1 MGIFLFEK
9 KKKDCCE
16 DNGDRLYV
24 LKCEKAKYYIGKT
37 TRDVTSRYEEH
48 KQGKGSSW
56 TRMYPPISLLE
67 VRVTFH
73 SLDED
78 QLTKQYMMEY
88 GIDNVRGGYYS
99 SLILDWKQKF
109 ILQKEFRHARNEC
122 LICGSR
128 DHYAAQCDQKSIPC
142 TRCNFVGHSVETC
155 YRHLNSLGQ
164 EIKNLNY

>member
-1 MGIFLFEK
+1 MGILLYKKEK
-9 KKKDCCE
+9 KIKWNPSSFE
-16 DNGDRLYV
+16 AVYV
-24 LKCEKAKYYIGKT
+24 LECQRGKYYIGRTK
-37 TRDVTSRYEEH
+37 DVDLRIKQH
-48 KQGKGSSW
+48 KEGTGSSW
-56 TRMYPPISLLE
+56 TRLYPPIRLMEL
-67 VRVTFH
+67 VTLC
-73 SLDED
+73 SPLDED
-78 QLTKQYMMEY
+78 KVTKQYMMEY

-122 LICGSR
+122 LLCGSKN
-128 DHYAAQCDQKSIPC
+128 HYAAQCDQKSIPC